1 MILWFTG
8 ISGVGKTT
16 IAKYIYKKLKK
27 RIENLVHIDG
37 DNFREMFNNDLGYKL
52 KDRDKN
58 AVRLINFIRFLSKQK
73 INIIVSANLTSQ
85 KYRLYCKK
93 NLKNFYEINISSHLS
108 NLKKRDTKN
117 IYKKNLSEVVG
128 FGIKNIKNNTAS
140 HKIINNNSKNEFLSN
155 SEKIIKKIKNKII

>member
-155 SEKIIKKIKNKII
+155 SEKIIKKIKNKVI

>member
-27 RIENLVHIDG
+27 RIKNLVHIDG

-85 KYRLYCKK
+85 KYRQYCKK
-93 NLKNFYEINISSHLS
+93 NLKNFYEINISSDLS

-140 HKIINNNSKNEFLSN
+140 HKIINNNYKNEFLSN
-155 SEKIIKKIKNKII
+155 SKKIIKKIKDKVI

>member
-85 KYRLYCKK
+85 KYILYCKK

-155 SEKIIKKIKNKII
+155 SEKIIKKIKNKVI